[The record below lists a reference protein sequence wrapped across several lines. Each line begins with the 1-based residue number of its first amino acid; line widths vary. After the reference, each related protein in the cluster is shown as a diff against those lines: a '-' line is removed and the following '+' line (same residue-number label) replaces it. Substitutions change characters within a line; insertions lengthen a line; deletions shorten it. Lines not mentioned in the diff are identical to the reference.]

1 MILSILILL
10 IIIPTTIIISMIII
24 IITTIVTLCIYVELP
39 VKKFKNVLRE
49 EYFVYFSTLN
59 SVYIY
64 INM

>member
-10 IIIPTTIIISMIII
+10 IIIPTTIIISMII